1 LPSRFRFHGHAI
13 GAGGRIHHPFHEF
26 INVQAASV
34 LPEIGGH
41 GSARSTGFHY
51 RDILHFREAFT
62 EVTGSPV
69 EGPNGK
75 VRHKALVRSRV
86 DGLDIMG
93 MVTADR
99 VEARLVLFTDDEPD
113 GEPCFKFTG
122 SYFEN
127 LRIAGV
133 AVKVHLAVDV
143 FDRLHKHRDL
153 AKSYR
158 EKEEFRSLYHELTQK
173 DKLKEA
179 PERVK
184 NWFQQAPKN
193 GGDLPQVEGVTTLSL
208 VRRLDPERLEF
219 PCFGHIIF
227 IEGFGTIHLA
237 EATVSKHERHV
248 TMLRVDL
255 GSPVVGTVDVAPGCV
270 GGGSY

>member
-41 GSARSTGFHY
+41 GSARSTDFHY

-62 EVTGSPV
+62 EVTGLPV

-75 VRHKALVRSRV
+75 VTHKALVRSRV

-153 AKSYR
+153 VESYR
-158 EKEEFRSLYHELTQK
+158 NKKEFRDLFHDVKE
-173 DKLKEA
+173 KLKEA
-179 PERVK
+179 PARVK
-184 NWFQQAPKN
+184 NWVQDAPEK
-193 GGDLPQVEGVTTLSL
+193 GSELPHIEGVTTLSL
-208 VRRLDPERLEF
+208 VRRLEPERQEF

-227 IEGFGTIHLA
+227 IEGFGTIQLA

-255 GSPVVGTVDVAPGCV
+255 GSPVVGTVDVAPVCG

>member
-1 LPSRFRFHGHAI
+1 MPSRFHFHGHAI

-41 GSARSTGFHY
+41 GSAQVSDFHY
-51 RDILHFREAFT
+51 RDILHFRHAFT
-62 EVTGSPV
+62 EVTGTRV
-69 EGPNGK
+69 EGKDGK
-75 VRHKALVRSRV
+75 VSYKTLVRSRV

-99 VEARLVLFTDDEPD
+99 VEARLVAFTDDDRD
-113 GEPCFKFTG
+113 GEPSFKFTG

-127 LRIAGV
+127 IRIAGV
-133 AVKVHLAVDV
+133 PVNVHLGVDV

-153 AKSYR
+153 VESYR
-158 EKEEFRSLYHELTQK
+158 NKKEFHDLFHDLK
-173 DKLKEA
+173 VKLKEA
-179 PERVK
+179 PARVK
-184 NWFQQAPKN
+184 NWLQDAPEK
-193 GGDLPQVEGVTTLSL
+193 GSELPHIDGVTTLSL
-208 VRRLDPERLEF
+208 VRRLEPERPEF

-227 IEGFGTIHLA
+227 VEGFGTIHLA
-237 EATVSKHERHV
+237 EVSFSKRERHV

-255 GSPVVGTVDVAPGCV
+255 GSPVEGTLDVGTGC
-270 GGGSY
+270 GDGSSY